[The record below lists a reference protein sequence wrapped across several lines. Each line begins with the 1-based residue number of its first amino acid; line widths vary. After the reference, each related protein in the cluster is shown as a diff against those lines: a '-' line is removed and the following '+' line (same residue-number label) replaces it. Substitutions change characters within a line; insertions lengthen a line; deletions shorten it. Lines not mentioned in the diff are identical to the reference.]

1 MYIDFIKVIRY
12 HISTDIRI
20 IFQMPSSKL
29 LDLNYSPTGFCK
41 KKKKKKSKIKIK
53 KNFLVQTIL
62 HCRLLRGNVCE
73 GLSALNPSFIQQIF
87 TEHLLEVR
95 NSVMNK

>member
-1 MYIDFIKVIRY
+1 MYIDVIKVIRC

-41 KKKKKKSKIKIK
+41 KKKKKQNKDLK
-53 KNFLVQTIL
+53 KLSSSNYS
-62 HCRLLRGNVCE
+62 RLQVIE
-73 GLSALNPSFIQQIF
+73 G
-87 TEHLLEVR
+87 
-95 NSVMNK
+95 

>member
-1 MYIDFIKVIRY
+1 MYIDVIKVIRC

-41 KKKKKKSKIKIK
+41 KKKKKGKIKI
-53 KNFLVQTIL
+53 
-62 HCRLLRGNVCE
+62 
-73 GLSALNPSFIQQIF
+73 
-87 TEHLLEVR
+87 
-95 NSVMNK
+95 